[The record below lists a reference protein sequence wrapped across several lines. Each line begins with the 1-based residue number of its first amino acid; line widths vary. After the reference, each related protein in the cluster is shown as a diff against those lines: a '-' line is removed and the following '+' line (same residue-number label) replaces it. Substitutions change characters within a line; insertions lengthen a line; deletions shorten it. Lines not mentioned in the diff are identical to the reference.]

1 MQNCYTIKSQKDIDT
16 FIEQSNALH
25 DGYVLSVQYLHN
37 GIKRLD
43 DGRLEFCPE
52 DSELTIRIMITSI
65 WDTVIEL
72 HFSGVLEW
80 QMTDSEWEILGT
92 SVSVSDNGLIVWTDG
107 DTTDEATRRDGSYV
121 VAKSMEYCFCE
132 DHRQK
137 IRSKTI
143 YSIT

>member
-1 MQNCYTIKSQKDIDT
+1 MQNYHAIKSQKDIDT

-25 DGYVLSVQYLHN
+25 DGYVLSVQYHRS
-37 GIKRLD
+37 GIKRLG

-72 HFSGVLEW
+72 HFRGVTEW
-80 QMTDSEWEILGT
+80 QVTDSEWAILGT
-92 SVSVSDNGLIVWTDG
+92 SVSVSQSGLIVWTDG
-107 DTTDEATRRDGSYV
+107 DTTDEAARQDGSYV
-121 VAKSMEYCFCE
+121 VAESMEYRFCE

-137 IRSKTI
+137 NEA
-143 YSIT
+143 